1 MIAICDCL
9 RPHFSGC
16 CFSSEKSQ
24 SGHLDRYHNPISFS
38 RRVRLSL
45 APRKFDGVESKDEDW
60 KLACRPLS
68 SLVSHF
74 SQTKLM
80 QYYHRPPSS
89 SSGKSFGSHLTALCP
104 SKRRPRGRP
113 WSRSASAWRPPAR
126 AGCSPG
132 CGRPRRG
139 GGRHTCSGR
148 KGVFNSGHIDVYKE
162 Y

>member
-9 RPHFSGC
+9 RPHFPDC
-16 CFSSEKSQ
+16 CFPSEKSQ

-68 SLVSHF
+68 SLVSPF
-74 SQTKLM
+74 LANEVDAIL
-80 QYYHRPPSS
+80 SS
-89 SSGKSFGSHLTALCP
+89 STIFVIIRESFQIPQVPLTALCP

-132 CGRPRRG
+132 CGRPRRA
-139 GGRHTCSGR
+139 GGRRIC
-148 KGVFNSGHIDVYKE
+148 
-162 Y
+162 

>member
-1 MIAICDCL
+1 MNVIAICDCL

-68 SLVSHF
+68 SLVSPF
-74 SQTKLM
+74 LANEVDAIL
-80 QYYHRPPSS
+80 SS
-89 SSGKSFGSHLTALCP
+89 STIVIIREKFSDPMFHVSQLCAHP
-104 SKRRPRGRP
+104 GDDLEDDPGRGLLQHGDRQ
-113 WSRSASAWRPPAR
+113 RVR
-126 AGCSPG
+126 
-132 CGRPRRG
+132 
-139 GGRHTCSGR
+139 
-148 KGVFNSGHIDVYKE
+148 DVLQAVAVHGE
-162 Y
+162 EAVAAPVWGM

>member
-89 SSGKSFGSHLTALCP
+89 SSGKSFQIPCSMSHSSVPIQETT
-104 SKRRPRGRP
+104 
-113 WSRSASAWRPPAR
+113 SRTTLVEVCFSMETASACGMFSRLWPSTAR
-126 AGCSPG
+126 RRSPHLFG
-132 CGRPRRG
+132 K
-139 GGRHTCSGR
+139 
-148 KGVFNSGHIDVYKE
+148 KGSI
-162 Y
+162 